1 MITAFLTISFMTRPV
16 WTFFKLL
23 FDWNP
28 LFPC

>member
-1 MITAFLTISFMTRPV
+1 MGILRWLFIEIPAYIAI
-16 WTFFKLL
+16 KLA